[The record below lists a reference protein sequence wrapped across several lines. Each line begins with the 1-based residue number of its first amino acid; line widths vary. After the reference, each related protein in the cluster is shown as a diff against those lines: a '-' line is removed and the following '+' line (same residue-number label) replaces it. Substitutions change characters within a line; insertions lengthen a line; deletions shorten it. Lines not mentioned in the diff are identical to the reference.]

1 MKIRIGVGP
10 GVGGAAGMDADAF
23 NGFIDACERIGWD
36 SIWFSE
42 RVGGDILDPL
52 AAMSVA
58 IGRSQRLKYGFS
70 VLVLPG
76 RNPVLL
82 AKELATMDV
91 LSKGRI
97 VPVFGLGSPLPS
109 EHEIFDVNPKERGKR
124 TDEATQLMVKLW
136 TEDDV
141 TFEGRFF
148 KVRNFTLRPKPVQ
161 QPHPDVWF
169 GGHSEAACKRVG
181 RVGTG
186 WLPSFVAPSEYK
198 AKVDLIKEEA
208 ARNGREIEEDHY
220 GALVPYVPDDADRG
234 RSLENVLQRPEA
246 APPRGRRERHPRDG
260 RERGPAREARGVRR
274 SGRDEVRRRAG
285 RAAPGL
291 GRRAAACLR
300 RRRETSRELT
310 VRQVRAAPAHRRRA
324 RSAP

>member
-1 MKIRIGVGP
+1 MKVRIGVGP
-10 GVGGAAGMDADAF
+10 GVGGAAGMDAEKF
-23 NGFIDACERIGWD
+23 NSLIDACERIGWD

-76 RNPVLL
+76 RNPILL

-91 LSKGRI
+91 LSNGRI

-109 EHEIFDVNPKERGKR
+109 EHEIFDVNPKERGAR
-124 TDEATQLMVKLW
+124 TDEATKLMVKLW

-141 TFEGRFF
+141 TFEGRFYSV
-148 KVRNFTLRPKPVQ
+148 KNFTLRPKPVQ
-161 QPHPDVWF
+161 EPHPDVWF

-198 AKVDLIKEEA
+198 AKVELIKQVA
-208 ARNGREIEEDHY
+208 AENGRELEEDHY
-220 GALVPYVPDDADRG
+220 GALVPYVPDNADQSVLDTLKTVLQARRPETDVRDILATDG
-234 RSLENVLQRPEA
+234 STDLRAKLETFVTQGATKFVVVPVVPPKDWEDELSRVYNAVVRPLEN
-246 APPRGRRERHPRDG
+246 
-260 RERGPAREARGVRR
+260 
-274 SGRDEVRRRAG
+274 
-285 RAAPGL
+285 
-291 GRRAAACLR
+291 
-300 RRRETSRELT
+300 
-310 VRQVRAAPAHRRRA
+310 
-324 RSAP
+324 